1 MDRLEGTNMKNNQV
15 TSYRL
20 KVSGLMMAALFVLGA
35 CVPAVQPTIDPFL
48 VVAQAAKLTAT
59 AEAPMIA
66 MTQQMAN
73 LSISQT
79 QTADYRTSVA
89 LSFTPTPSVTP
100 TITST
105 PTITAP
111 PTINVTGTLAVEKM
125 NADIETI
132 RLDVENARSTN
143 TIRAAAP
150 WVLLTIVVV
159 LMVIGFYVAMRRASM
174 MSIPVDERGNIRPMF
189 DVVEGVAVDADRM
202 TNAAMTIRR
211 KDVIAYLPAIT
222 PDRQDAVTARDQAV
236 DMQTRM
242 PPRRI
247 SVKQDVPMLNAP
259 ELPAFNLAETF
270 PVPDWSIM
278 DGWDPKTGL
287 AYGVSRMGLQTFAF
301 SKTPHVGVIGKTG
314 SGKSRRFLRPII
326 ACALAAGHRV
336 VIIGKSAD
344 YWPFENHPNVALATV
359 RDLTNETEAAKYEQY
374 LRSIIEEMNRRDEY
388 LTSVRKSTWEQAGQP
403 GTIVVLDELTNALDL
418 MPRENR
424 LTCRRYLTGLTRE
437 GRKVGLHVVF
447 AAQRAVGIREVI
459 TQVGKAVFFV
469 EDAQESRFALGM
481 PGAEKLQEGYFYA
494 QLGQEQLVG
503 AFEPSDEDL
512 RVFLEKR
519 PVQDLGKPQFIDLP
533 ALESRQEEMPL
544 IVPTEDKTNLHVDE
558 IRRAID
564 LLDEGKTLGAVIREI
579 WNVTGGSRY
588 YSLKKQLEGLTSSTS
603 STSSSGNQASLGT
616 FAA

>member
-1 MDRLEGTNMKNNQV
+1 MDRLEGTNMKNKLQV
-15 TSYRL
+15 TS
-20 KVSGLMMAALFVLGA
+20 LMIAALFMLGA
-35 CVPAVQPTIDPFL
+35 CVPAVPTIDPFL

-66 MTQQMAN
+66 LTQQMAN

-105 PTITAP
+105 PTITAT
-111 PTINVTGTLAVEKM
+111 PTINITGTLAVEKM

-143 TIRAAAP
+143 TIRATAP

-202 TNAAMTIRR
+202 TNAAMPTRR
-211 KDVIAYLPAIT
+211 RDVIKLLPAIT
-222 PDRQDAVTARDQAV
+222 AERQDVVTARDQAV

-242 PPRRI
+242 PRRLP
-247 SVKQDVPMLNAP
+247 VKQNVPMLDAP

-287 AYGVSRMGLQTFAF
+287 AYGVSKLGLQTFAF

-359 RDLTNETEAAKYEQY
+359 RDLTNEAEAAKYEQY

-459 TQVGKAVFFV
+459 TQVGRAVFFV

-481 PGAEKLQEGYFYA
+481 AGAEKLQEGYFYA

-503 AFEPSDEDL
+503 AFEPSDEEL
-512 RVFLEKR
+512 HVFLEKR
-519 PVQDLGKPQFIDLP
+519 PVQDLGKPQFINLP
-533 ALESRQEEMPL
+533 ALESRQEELPL
-544 IVPTEDKTNLHVDE
+544 IVPTEDKTDLHVDE
-558 IRRAID
+558 VRKAID
-564 LLDEGKTLGAVIREI
+564 LLEAGKSITAVIREV
-579 WNVTGGSRY
+579 WDVTGGGKY
-588 YSLKKQLEGLTSSTS
+588 LSLKKQLEGLTTTTS
-603 STSSSGNQASLGT
+603 REKQADFAT
-616 FAA
+616 FGA